1 MAAKHTRKPLMAG
14 NWKMHYNHLEAIQV
28 VQKLSYR
35 LDNKDYDEVEVVV
48 CPAFT
53 ALRSVQTTLE
63 SDKIPI
69 EDLDQAGPTEGQT
82 SGSAGQS
89 TSEET
94 GSASPYDPG
103 GDVHSQGYKTATPN
117 QTPGDLVEDDLK
129 TTSDVSQTDLNRG
142 ASAGADE
149 KQAIP
154 EPNREPYAPG
164 EHLDHDFR
172 TRVENTK
179 VVTIE
184 EQGIG
189 PRDPYPEGNPP
200 DPEQEFQELHGYP
213 RPEPDDDRVAIA
225 LAGEAAQ
232 CLSDQAHAVGGQRA
246 VDDAADVVGLE
257 DLGGEHGSGPSCSQR
272 DDGRPRGS
280 PPINVK

>member
-1 MAAKHTRKPLMAG
+1 MADVQITKAELKDGVLTVQGVGFTR
-14 NWKMHYNHLEAIQV
+14 
-28 VQKLSYR
+28 
-35 LDNKDYDEVEVVV
+35 
-48 CPAFT
+48 
-53 ALRSVQTTLE
+53 TTT
-63 SDKIPI
+63 KIYVDGEPVPI
-69 EDLDQAGPTEGQT
+69 ETGEDFDGSEVTARVEGRPREIYAVKNYTESERVQIQDRDQDGQQGPTGGPTENQA
-82 SGSAGQS
+82 SDSAGQS
-89 TSEET
+89 GQGEAA
-94 GSASPYDPG
+94 GSGEAFDPG
-103 GDVHSQGYKTATPN
+103 GDVHRQGYKTETPN

-129 TTSDVSQTDLNRG
+129 TTSDVSQADLNRG
-142 ASAGADE
+142 ASAGAQE

-213 RPEPDDDRVAIA
+213 RPEPDDDQGPQTGAVNQ
-225 LAGEAAQ
+225 AAA
-232 CLSDQAHAVGGQRA
+232 SAPQRRTA
-246 VDDAADVVGLE
+246 
-257 DLGGEHGSGPSCSQR
+257 
-272 DDGRPRGS
+272 
-280 PPINVK
+280 

>member
-1 MAAKHTRKPLMAG
+1 LADVQITKAELKDGVLTISGVGFTRTTTKIYVDGEPVPIETG
-14 NWKMHYNHLEAIQV
+14 EDFDG
-28 VQKLSYR
+28 S
-35 LDNKDYDEVEVVV
+35 EV
-48 CPAFT
+48 T
-53 ALRSVQTTLE
+53 ARVEGRPREIYAVKNYTE

-129 TTSDVSQTDLNRG
+129 TTSDVSQADLNRG
-142 ASAGADE
+142 ASAGAQE

-213 RPEPDDDRVAIA
+213 RPEPDDDQGPQTGAVNQ
-225 LAGEAAQ
+225 AAA
-232 CLSDQAHAVGGQRA
+232 SAPQRRTA
-246 VDDAADVVGLE
+246 
-257 DLGGEHGSGPSCSQR
+257 
-272 DDGRPRGS
+272 
-280 PPINVK
+280 